1 MRRHCLMDRGA
12 CPGTSDMLIQSGMA
26 KTTCAF
32 LVCSSP
38 RNLQILCG
46 GEGRVFPSLMRG
58 ATDFR
63 NERVFKPTGV
73 ATFPANHFLLQN
85 SRRAGPPRELQAH
98 SPRKQLKGRKRPFFL
113 SQGGAVRSDAVPQ
126 QCSCTSARG
135 KREFRKEPM
144 DNWLASRLGSSIA
157 GRSTSRNFT
166 LCH

>member
-1 MRRHCLMDRGA
+1 MDCGA

-113 SQGGAVRSDAVPQ
+113 SQGGAVRSNAVPQ